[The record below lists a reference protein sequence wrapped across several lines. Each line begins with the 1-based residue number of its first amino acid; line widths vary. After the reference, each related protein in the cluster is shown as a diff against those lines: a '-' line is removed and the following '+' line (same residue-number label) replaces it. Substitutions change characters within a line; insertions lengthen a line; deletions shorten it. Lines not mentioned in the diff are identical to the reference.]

1 MPARQSAPFTCHF
14 AGCPLIPL
22 GVADPAV
29 HPLPLVTLAVAAAS
43 VCLTLLAWLAPDG
56 PLAAAHHELATFA
69 ADHPDQLAP
78 TACDPW
84 LRQQDGP
91 GSKQVEQGPKQ
102 DRQGPK
108 QDRQGSKQVGQG
120 ASGATL
126 PPSAEFEL
134 RCIKASD
141 AARVGGLLRWSV
153 QPSGRKTSTVAW
165 LLHPFAWANPAAGA
179 MAMLMLVLV
188 VGAAV
193 EQHYGRAHFGGI
205 VVGAVVLSAL
215 IWQQTATDANAG
227 WAGGQGLTAALL
239 AVFCATFATRPV
251 RFLTF
256 LPLPKQVLQ
265 PAWAVAV
272 WWLVVRT
279 VTLVVAGVERPQV
292 FAELGSFVL
301 ALVVTVLVLH
311 RMAPTLAPMPSKQA
325 HNSTHLEP
333 QAQAEPIA
341 VVRTAK
347 RPAESDRR
355 SAEPV
360 AALAPA
366 APAPDAA
373 GAVSAADPYQEPQMR
388 RKKVA
393 TPPPSAA
400 ANWASA
406 AAVAPSVPAQQST
419 ASLVG
424 PAVSLPFV
432 VVDEPTVPQTAAVAA
447 PKILPMAGL
456 AAPPSPHLFDFSTSD
471 AVEFVGQGAGFHT
484 TLPAMLPQAKA
495 AAQIAAPGPTEA
507 DFWFDLN
514 AFYEVQPSTPALDH
528 DTALAL
534 PPSQAWAPSGPP
546 PVPADSPYDE
556 STVAYGRVRPASL
569 GLSAFAADDPLAPK
583 VQLARSIDRDEHGV
597 LRAQLE
603 SDSQS
608 LAADCV
614 RAVAVG
620 LVIHANYVD
629 VAPEIWIDV
638 ITDLGGKDRPAVAVR
653 LHPAR
658 DDLLRL
664 LPGLSSAA
672 AFAALADE
680 LARGGAF
687 QLPQQPIWPGP
698 PFPRYSTAADFIRMW
713 HTQLHG

>member
-1 MPARQSAPFTCHF
+1 M
-14 AGCPLIPL
+14 IPL
-22 GVADPAV
+22 GVADTAV
-29 HPLPLVTLAVAAAS
+29 QPLPLVTLTVAAAS

-84 LRQQDGP
+84 LRQQEGRGSNQVGP
-91 GSKQVEQGPKQ
+91 ASNQVGPASNQVGPASKQAEHGSKHL
-102 DRQGPK
+102 D
-108 QDRQGSKQVGQG
+108 QGS
-120 ASGATL
+120 STATL

-153 QPSGRKTSTVAW
+153 QPTGRMTSTAAW

-188 VGAAV
+188 VGSAV
-193 EQHYGRAHFGGI
+193 EQHYGRAHFGAML
-205 VVGAVVLSAL
+205 VGAVVLSAV

-227 WAGGQGLTAALL
+227 WAGGQGVTAAVL

-256 LPLPKQVLQ
+256 SPLPKQVLQ

-301 ALVVTVLVLH
+301 ALVATLLVLH
-311 RMAPTLAPMPSKQA
+311 RIAPTLAPTPSTQR
-325 HNSTHLEP
+325 HDSTHLEP
-333 QAQAEPIA
+333 QAHAEPIA
-341 VVRTAK
+341 VARSAK

-355 SAEPV
+355 SAEP
-360 AALAPA
+360 AAPLDPS

-373 GAVSAADPYQEPQMR
+373 WAVSAADPYQEPQIR

-393 TPPPSAA
+393 TPPPIAA
-400 ANWASA
+400 ATWASG
-406 AAVAPSVPAQQST
+406 AAVAPSVPDQQP
-419 ASLVG
+419 AARLIG
-424 PAVSLPFV
+424 PAVNLPFAL
-432 VVDEPTVPQTAAVAA
+432 VDEPTVLQPAAVAA
-447 PKILPMAGL
+447 PHPVPTAGL
-456 AAPPSPHLFDFSTSD
+456 AAPLTPHLFDFST
-471 AVEFVGQGAGFHT
+471 ANAIEFVGQGAGFHT
-484 TLPAMLPQAKA
+484 TLSAMLPQAKA
-495 AAQIAAPGPTEA
+495 ATKIAAPGPTDAE
-507 DFWFDLN
+507 FEFDLN
-514 AFYEVQPSTPALDH
+514 AFYEVQPSTEALDR

-534 PPSQAWAPSGPP
+534 PPSAAWAPSGPP
-546 PVPADSPYDE
+546 PVPAYSPYDE

-569 GLSAFAADDPLAPK
+569 GLSAFADDVPLAPK
-583 VQLARSIDRDEHGV
+583 VQLARSIDRDEYGV
-597 LRAQLE
+597 LRAHME

-698 PFPRYSTAADFIRMW
+698 PFPRYATAADFIRMW